1 MADATGPMR
10 RRAAKRAVGSGR
22 EETADGAVSPKRNV
36 NELARRRARLRNHRR
51 PLSARF
57 APAERGEPAGALRR
71 VAADA
76 ARGVPRARG
85 QGPDRL
91 AAEGRHDGAAEGRLA
106 HARRRFPRL
115 AHAGR
120 ADRSVRQRR
129 AAAQAHFRAAGGRA
143 RRRVARRSVA
153 GADRG
158 GLRRHGGAQI
168 GRRRADRRRRALPQ
182 GNPPG
187 ERQPAARRARQPDR
201 DGAGGHVQDG
211 LAQLGDQR
219 RPPPPAP
226 RRDAGDRRPAS
237 RGGARGDGQA
247 AAGIGR
253 RRAPRARRRPRQC
266 PQLPPE
272 PTRA

>member
-1 MADATGPMR
+1 MR
-10 RRAAKRAVGSGR
+10 RRTAKRAAGSER

-36 NELARRRARLRNHRR
+36 ND
-51 PLSARF
+51 S
-57 APAERGEPAGALRR
+57 
-71 VAADA
+71 
-76 ARGVPRARG
+76 
-85 QGPDRL
+85 L
-91 AAEGRHDGAAEGRLA
+91 AAALGCEIIAGLYPPGSRLPNEASLLVRFGVSRPTLREAFRALEAKGLIVSRQKVGTMVRPKADWHMLDADFLAWHMQAAPTEVFVSDVLQ
-106 HARRRFPRL
+106 L
-115 AHAGR
+115 
-120 ADRSVRQRR
+120 
-129 AAAQAHFRAAGGRA
+129 QAHFRAAGGRA
-143 RRRVARRSVA
+143 RRRSARRSVA

-158 GLRRHGGAQI
+158 GLRRHGGAQV

-187 ERQPAARRARQPDR
+187 ERQPPARRARQPDR

-211 LAQLGDQR
+211 LAQPGDQG

-253 RRAPRARRRPRQC
+253 RRAPRARPRPRHC

-272 PTRA
+272 PARA